1 MINLPPG
8 YIVAVAA
15 AYLGCGILY
24 VVARLRTLAPPM
36 LDILA
41 AAILI
46 VLAIICWP
54 AFAICAAAS
63 DGDQP

>member
-1 MINLPPG
+1 MTNLPPC

-24 VVARLRTLAPPM
+24 VVARLRTSTPPM
-36 LDILA
+36 RDILA
-41 AAILI
+41 SAILI

-54 AFAICAAAS
+54 AIALCDAAS
-63 DGDQP
+63 DGGDQ